1 MLASRPLSEHYFK
14 IFNHSKHCF
23 PAAIFRLRT
32 VVGLM
37 FKVLAFLPYR
47 VVCSKESTMTHVH
60 NLLTVL
66 KIRTFCF
73 IHTVSASLVPLVGL
87 TGKVAK
93 CRPIVDGYEQQR
105 S

>member
-1 MLASRPLSEHYFK
+1 
-14 IFNHSKHCF
+14 
-23 PAAIFRLRT
+23 
-32 VVGLM
+32 M
-37 FKVLAFLPYR
+37 FKVHAFLPYW
-47 VVCSKESTMTHVH
+47 VVCCKESTMTHVH

-93 CRPIVDGYEQQR
+93 CRPIVDGYEQQC
-105 S
+105 SYVKLLLFVLVPHGDTFLLPQQFKIFDQWS